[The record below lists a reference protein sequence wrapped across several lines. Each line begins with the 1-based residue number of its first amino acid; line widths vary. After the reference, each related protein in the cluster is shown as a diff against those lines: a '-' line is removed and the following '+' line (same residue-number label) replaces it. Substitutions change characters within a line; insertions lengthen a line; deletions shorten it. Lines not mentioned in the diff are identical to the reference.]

1 MVGIYKITDKSNG
14 KVYVGQSSN
23 IKRRRR
29 EHFEW
34 NKNSDQY
41 IDILIRERGSENF
54 TFEVLEECSKEE
66 LTSRERYY
74 IEVYDS
80 FYSGYNKTKGGQE
93 IYHGNPKL
101 TKEDVI
107 NIRLAYKNGESRKE
121 TYELYKD
128 KITLAGFAHVW
139 DGSRWREIMPEI
151 YTDESKNFQK
161 HKKGERNALSRLTDE
176 EVIKIRT
183 RYITET
189 ASQIWKDYQDLYT
202 LGSFKQVLGGTKYSH
217 LPIYKKDKGEWI
229 NVKPNTDN

>member
-93 IYHGNPKL
+93 IYHGNP
-101 TKEDVI
+101 
-107 NIRLAYKNGESRKE
+107 NSRKRM
-121 TYELYKD
+121 L
-128 KITLAGFAHVW
+128 
-139 DGSRWREIMPEI
+139 
-151 YTDESKNFQK
+151 
-161 HKKGERNALSRLTDE
+161 
-176 EVIKIRT
+176 
-183 RYITET
+183 
-189 ASQIWKDYQDLYT
+189 
-202 LGSFKQVLGGTKYSH
+202 
-217 LPIYKKDKGEWI
+217 
-229 NVKPNTDN
+229 